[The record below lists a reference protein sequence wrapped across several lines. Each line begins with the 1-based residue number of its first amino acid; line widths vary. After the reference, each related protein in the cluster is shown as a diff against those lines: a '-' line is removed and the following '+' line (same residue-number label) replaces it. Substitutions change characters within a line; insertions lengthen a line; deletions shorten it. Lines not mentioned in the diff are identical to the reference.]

1 MATDGEDS
9 EERLTA
15 MRAYP
20 SDIPRVNIIKQ
31 KLGIPSQQG
40 VLRFLL
46 DYYELEG
53 AEVET
58 R

>member
-1 MATDGEDS
+1 
-9 EERLTA
+9 
-15 MRAYP
+15 MRAYS